1 MSEGKRDSHFTK
13 ACNQRGRSAGV
24 SRLFLG
30 DHFFYQTA
38 IDDQVLA
45 GDEAGKNLNMKIYL
59 FFYRLMET
67 ARQGASL
74 SRSSGQNS
82 LAPKNKPCIYGKPH
96 QEMKDEKQSAAA
108 LGKTL
113 AIATM
118 AASLGM
124 SLGVPVGDVLAAD
137 EKLDN
142 PSAIS
147 HQDKHTMASKQLK
160 ISPQSKL
167 SGQVK
172 LSTQSKL
179 PEQSRVSNQF
189 KFSNQSKLSKQGKVE
204 SSQLKI
210 DSSKATGGSS
220 AAR

>member
-1 MSEGKRDSHFTK
+1 
-13 ACNQRGRSAGV
+13 
-24 SRLFLG
+24 
-30 DHFFYQTA
+30 
-38 IDDQVLA
+38 
-45 GDEAGKNLNMKIYL
+45 
-59 FFYRLMET
+59 
-67 ARQGASL
+67 
-74 SRSSGQNS
+74 
-82 LAPKNKPCIYGKPH
+82 
-96 QEMKDEKQSAAA
+96 MKDEKQSAAA